1 MKPYGIIYKATNIIN
16 EKVYIGQTIQTLHS
30 RRTKHESN
38 SRKEKPLYH
47 FGRALKK
54 HGLDNFKWEI
64 VMSCNNREELNDM
77 ERQCVTTFDSYQ
89 NGYNETLGGEGSC
102 GRKQSEV
109 TKRLISLKK
118 TGIPLSEEHREKLSK
133 MRRGVKKSKKHVDNV
148 AYAKSQFW
156 QVVYPDN
163 KTEIIKNLSLF
174 CREHNISDRGM
185 WLVANGYRAHHKS
198 YKCKKYKEAIQGE

>member
-1 MKPYGIIYKATNIIN
+1 MDESYGIIYKATNVIN

-38 SRKEKPLYH
+38 SRKERPLYH
-47 FGRALKK
+47 FGKALKK

-77 ERQCVTTFDSYQ
+77 ERQCVITFDSHKS
-89 NGYNETLGGEGSC
+89 GYNETLGGEGSC
-102 GRKQSEV
+102 GRKQSEA

-118 TGIPLSEEHREKLSK
+118 TGIPLSKEHREKLSL
-133 MRRGVKKSKKHVDNV
+133 MRRGVKKSRGHVDNV

-156 QVVYPDN
+156 QVVHPDN
-163 KTEIIKNLSLF
+163 KIEIIRNLSLF

-185 WLVANGYRAHHKS
+185 WLVANGYRTHHKS
-198 YKCKKYKEAIQGE
+198 YKCKKIQGGYTR